1 MLPTHLIVRSWKKV
15 KKIYEDYRDA
25 FEEAGLLQEF
35 INVLDYV
42 DSALAAVERYRPPP
56 VIART
61 LVYDGLRMLDDFA
74 REYRGYVGKAMDYVC
89 MELRSLLYEVLGGE

>member
-1 MLPTHLIVRSWKKV
+1 MIGYVDV
-15 KKIYEDYRDA
+15 

-35 INVLDYV
+35 TNVLDYV
-42 DSALAAVERYRPPP
+42 DSALAAVERYGPPS

-61 LVYDGLRMLDDFA
+61 LIYDGLSMLDNFA
-74 REYRGYVGKAMDYVC
+74 KEYRGYVGKVMDYVY